1 MTGYR
6 NRLQGT
12 CAGIVA
18 CLIAC
23 ASASGATAQ
32 QRPLSINDWLQAE
45 RSNANMQRAVEQYE
59 RARFGTATP
68 PQPQY
73 RQPQYQQPQYQQPQ
87 YPQQA
92 QAPAAAPQQPVQ
104 QQQMPQQPMQQPA
117 QNPPQPLYPNQQPYA
132 NQAQPGGQLPQGQTG
147 QNTYQVPPDALEKI
161 DREVQQSTPIH
172 ITERGFYAGGSLG
185 WSTTVSTAFEATNG
199 GAITEPEMSLLAF
212 RAEGFAG
219 YKYASGISF
228 EMSGSYN
235 YADFDTSDGYTSVF
249 SFMPVA
255 KKEFDFGQKF
265 MPYVSGGLG
274 LGILTVDELTQSTTT
289 SDLSDSGLVV
299 TYQIGAGVM
308 FPLDDTS
315 AVDFGYRYFGTTD
328 ADLTLGGT
336 EYTGEFSSH
345 TWSVGYNTKL

>member
-1 MTGYR
+1 MIDSRITVSSALAAAVCMTGA
-6 NRLQGT
+6 L
-12 CAGIVA
+12 AH
-18 CLIAC
+18 
-23 ASASGATAQ
+23 AQ

-45 RSNANMQRAVEQYE
+45 RGNANMQRAVEQYE
-59 RARFGTATP
+59 RARFGTAAP
-68 PQPQY
+68 AQPQY
-73 RQPQYQQPQYQQPQ
+73 TQPQYQQPV

-104 QQQMPQQPMQQPA
+104 QQPIQNQPAMPQPA
-117 QNPPQPLYPNQQPYA
+117 QSQPQPLYPNQQPYA
-132 NQAQPGGQLPQGQTG
+132 NQAQPGGQLPQGQAG
-147 QNTYQVPPDALEKI
+147 QNTYQVPPNALEKI
-161 DREVQQSTPIH
+161 DRGVQQSTPIH
-172 ITERGFYAGGSLG
+172 TTERGFYAGGSLG

-255 KKEFDFGQKF
+255 KKEFDLGQKF

-299 TYQIGAGVM
+299 TYQLGAGVM
-308 FPLDDTS
+308 FPLDDRS

-328 ADLTLGGT
+328 ADLTLGGA